1 MVTKQP
7 IPALSAAQLRAAR
20 GWLGLSQQDLADAC
34 LVNRRTIAEFE
45 RGATVPHDRTLLD
58 LQRALE
64 DRGIEL
70 LFEKGVAVGIRLSA
84 AAAVKT
90 G

>member
-1 MVTKQP
+1 MTKQP

-20 GWLGLSQQDLADAC
+20 GWLNLSQQDLADAC

-45 RGATVPHDRTLLD
+45 RGASVPHDRTLLD

-70 LFEKGVAVGIRLSA
+70 LFENGVAVGIRLSA

>member
-1 MVTKQP
+1 MMTKHP
-7 IPALSAAQLRAAR
+7 VPALSPPQLRAAR
-20 GWLGLSQQDLADAC
+20 GWLNLSQQDLADAC

-70 LFEKGVAVGIRLSA
+70 LCENGVAVGIRISA
-84 AAAVKT
+84 RAVAT
-90 G
+90 PG